1 MSTLLIVDD
10 DVAICRTLQLHYS
23 SQSHKVI
30 TAHSVDDGLSCIAS
44 NGIDLI
50 ILDLQMPNKTGLEGL
65 FDFHE
70 ALPEVPIIMITA
82 FHDMESTIEAMKNGA
97 DDYIHKPVD
106 INELDQAVLRVLVR
120 VDEENTNLSILNDGP
135 GKSKHKH
142 FSMAGHSPAM
152 RNIYKIIGL
161 ITDKRVNVLVTGESG
176 TGKELVARAIHE
188 SSDRS
193 DGPYVAVNCAALV
206 ESLLES
212 DLFGHEKGAFTGA
225 VNRHTGKFA
234 MAENGSLFLDEV
246 GELSPAIQAKLLR
259 VLQEKEY
266 TPVGSSKVYTTNA
279 RVITATNTDLR
290 EKVKQGLFREDLF
303 YRLQVLNI
311 NIPPLRERMEDLMDL
326 IQALLFRIN
335 QEIPNKISC
344 LSMEVIDVFHHYHWP
359 GNIRELENVL
369 TKAVALSATETITLD
384 LIPDVIAEQ
393 SRDDLEYPFLV
404 NSSLD
409 EVEKNHIFRVL
420 NSTGWHKGE
429 ACRILGISRPRLRRI
444 IKQYGLIDP
453 NGSGFK
459 ETEKAK
465 VSTQT
470 ASHRSM

>member
-1 MSTLLIVDD
+1 
-10 DVAICRTLQLHYS
+10 
-23 SQSHKVI
+23 
-30 TAHSVDDGLSCIAS
+30 
-44 NGIDLI
+44 
-50 ILDLQMPNKTGLEGL
+50 
-65 FDFHE
+65 
-70 ALPEVPIIMITA
+70 
-82 FHDMESTIEAMKNGA
+82 
-97 DDYIHKPVD
+97 
-106 INELDQAVLRVLVR
+106 
-120 VDEENTNLSILNDGP
+120 
-135 GKSKHKH
+135 
-142 FSMAGHSPAM
+142 M
-152 RNIYKIIGL
+152 RDIYKIIGL
-161 ITDKRVNVLVTGESG
+161 ITDKPVNVLVTGESG

-188 SSDRS
+188 SGDRS

-225 VNRHTGKFA
+225 INRHTGKFA

-266 TPVGSSKVYTTNA
+266 TPVGSSRVYTTNA
-279 RVITATNTDLR
+279 RVIAATNTDLQ

-303 YRLQVLNI
+303 YRLQVVNI

-326 IQALLFRIN
+326 IQALLNRIN
-335 QEIPNKISC
+335 REIPNKVSR
-344 LSMEVIDVFHHYHWP
+344 LSMEVINVFHHYHWP

-369 TKAVALSATETITLD
+369 TKAVALSATETITID

-393 SRDDLEYPFLV
+393 SRDDLESPLLV

-409 EVEKNHIFRVL
+409 EMEKNHVFRVL

-444 IKQYGLIDP
+444 IKHHGLVDP
-453 NGSGFK
+453 SDSGF
-459 ETEKAK
+459 EESDSGEIVANNC
-465 VSTQT
+465 
-470 ASHRSM
+470 